1 MQELDTLTF
10 NNEFSTREMIMQIL
24 PVLLCVLFVG
34 LKLTGYIAWS
44 WVWVTSPIW
53 ISLILAFLIIF
64 FSLLSKEKKKVS
76 RLR

>member
-1 MQELDTLTF
+1 
-10 NNEFSTREMIMQIL
+10 MQIL

-34 LKLTGYIAWS
+34 LKLTGYIAWP
-44 WVWVTSPIW
+44 WLWVTAPIW

-64 FSLLSKEKKKVS
+64 FVLLSKEKKNLS

>member
-53 ISLILAFLIIF
+53 ISFILAFLIIF

>member
-1 MQELDTLTF
+1 
-10 NNEFSTREMIMQIL
+10 MQIL

-34 LKLTGYIAWS
+34 LKLTGHIAWS
-44 WVWVTSPIW
+44 WLWVTSPIW

-64 FSLLSKEKKKVS
+64 FALLSKEKKKLS

>member
-53 ISLILAFLIIF
+53 MSLILAFLIIF